1 MSMTSEQQN
10 TQSPQGKP
18 QITAYLKTTCGW
30 SKGVRAI
37 LTKYDLPYEEK
48 DIIRNPNFR
57 IEMEQ
62 QSGQQMSPC
71 VLVNGVMLSDISGK
85 ELEDYMV
92 ANNLV
97 HSSDASCAVPTNSS
111 CSAEEHAAKGIRH

>member
-10 TQSPQGKP
+10 TQSAPGKP

-37 LTKYDLPYEEK
+37 LAKYDLPYVEK
-48 DIIRNPNFR
+48 DILKDPNSR

-62 QSGQQMSPC
+62 QSGQQLSPC
-71 VLVNGVMLSDISGK
+71 VVVNGVMLADISGK

-92 ANNLV
+92 SNNIV
-97 HSSDASCAVPTNSS
+97 RSSEAECAVPINSS
-111 CSAEEHAAKGIRH
+111 CSPEEHAAKGSRH